1 MIATLIVDGEISAI
15 LAVAVSC
22 RATAASHVVAADTST
37 ASEPLLRIA
46 DVIRADCSGDWLRQ
60 YPGCAVAV
68 APAQTDTRAGSVEIH
83 CDDPMI
89 AGLFLYMW
97 LTAGYPIGPLAGGEI
112 QGCRRVAQ
120 EDRVAPFWA
129 TIEVR

>member
-1 MIATLIVDGEISAI
+1 VIATLTVDGEIAAI
-15 LAVAVSC
+15 LPVPVSRRAAAAGHAVA
-22 RATAASHVVAADTST
+22 ASVST
-37 ASEPLLRIA
+37 ASERLLRIA

-68 APAQTDTRAGSVEIH
+68 APAQTDTRAGSVEIQ
-83 CDDPMI
+83 CDDPLI
-89 AGLFLYMW
+89 AGLFLHMW
-97 LTAGYPIGPLAGGEI
+97 LTAGYPIDPLAGSEI
-112 QGCRRVAQ
+112 QECQRVVR